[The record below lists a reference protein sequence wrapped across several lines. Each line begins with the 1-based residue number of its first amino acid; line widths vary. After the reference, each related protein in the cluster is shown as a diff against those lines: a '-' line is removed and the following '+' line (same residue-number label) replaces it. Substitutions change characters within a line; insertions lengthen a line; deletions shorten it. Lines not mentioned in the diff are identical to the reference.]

1 MKKQDF
7 FESFSSCAQ
16 VLLFAFILVFTT
28 SCEKYPME
36 ELTPAGLDQP
46 QAIALRSSESIL
58 TNGIT
63 NDDFGSSVA
72 TVGNKVYIGARAIQK
87 VYEYT
92 KTGGAYNLINEITPD
107 PATINFGT
115 TVSVSGNWLAVSA
128 PRTAAQGGG
137 KVFMYKKQ
145 GNAWVQKAILAG
157 PTGNDNFGAQ
167 NGTSLQGN
175 TLIVMSRIP
184 GIPQTATSA
193 ISVFALNGNEWTLQQ
208 ELIQPGISHRAAK
221 LDASENRIATAS
233 GLGTVFSLPRS
244 LIYVRDGSSWTLE
257 QDVIINLPGVG
268 AALNVAI
275 DGSHLLLLP
284 SIPGNKHLLITNN
297 GGVWQLSQELLIAVG
312 QPNAARF
319 AQIEGQKLV
328 IGASAFSNAFSEAVY
343 VFENFG
349 ASWDLTETLIPS
361 DLGINCSMNSIALEG
376 NTIVAGCWNA
386 GPAFAGKVYVFE

>member
-36 ELTPAGLDQP
+36 ELSPAGLDQP

-284 SIPGNKHLLITNN
+284 VFLETSI
-297 GGVWQLSQELLIAVG
+297 
-312 QPNAARF
+312 
-319 AQIEGQKLV
+319 
-328 IGASAFSNAFSEAVY
+328 Y
-343 VFENFG
+343 
-349 ASWDLTETLIPS
+349 
-361 DLGINCSMNSIALEG
+361 
-376 NTIVAGCWNA
+376 
-386 GPAFAGKVYVFE
+386 